1 MFFASFVC
9 CSRSL
14 RLFVLDDMMGLLQ
27 IRSKV
32 EMLSEKDDEVKRKV
46 GGQAEDRQQQ
56 VVIALAQ
63 IRRRGQAQE

>member
-1 MFFASFVC
+1 
-9 CSRSL
+9 
-14 RLFVLDDMMGLLQ
+14 LFVLDDMMGLLQ

-32 EMLSEKDDEVKRKV
+32 EMLSEKDEEVKRKV

-63 IRRRGQAQE
+63 IRRRSQAQE

>member
-1 MFFASFVC
+1 
-9 CSRSL
+9 
-14 RLFVLDDMMGLLQ
+14 VLDDMMGLLQ

>member
-1 MFFASFVC
+1 MFSASFVC

-14 RLFVLDDMMGLLQ
+14 RLFALDDMMGLLQ

-32 EMLSEKDDEVKRKV
+32 EMLSEKDDEVERKV

>member
-1 MFFASFVC
+1 
-9 CSRSL
+9 
-14 RLFVLDDMMGLLQ
+14 VLDDMMGLLQ

-32 EMLSEKDDEVKRKV
+32 EMLSEKDDEIKRKG